1 MPMQIKRLSGPDN
14 FASAD
19 TAEQLYIV
27 PDNSDFTT
35 TTVIKE
41 IVLCNTAASSATVTL
56 WLKPKNVTV
65 ATDHIFINA
74 LTLAANE
81 TVTLSTSLV
90 LTNDGTGSNQST
102 PSSPNETNSDTIRGK
117 ASATTVNYMINGYE
131 EY

>member
-1 MPMQIKRLSGPDN
+1 MKRLSGPDN

-19 TAEQLYIV
+19 TAEQLYAV
-27 PDNSDFTT
+27 PQNSTSTT

-41 IVLCNTAASSATVTL
+41 IVLCNTAASAATVTL

-65 ATDHIFINA
+65 ATDHVFINA
-74 LTLAANE
+74 LSLAANE
-81 TVTLSTSLV
+81 TVTLSTSVV
-90 LTNDGTGSNQST
+90 LTNSGNTSG
-102 PSSPNETNSDTIRGK
+102 ETYSDTIRGK

>member
-1 MPMQIKRLSGPDN
+1 MPIQMKRLSGPDN

-19 TAEQLYIV
+19 TAEDLYTV
-27 PDNSDFTT
+27 PRNTGYTT

-41 IVLCNTAASSATVTL
+41 IVLCNTSASAATVTL

-65 ATDHIFINA
+65 GTEHIFVNA
-74 LTLAANE
+74 ISLAGNE

-90 LTNDGTGSNQST
+90 LTN
-102 PSSPNETNSDTIRGK
+102 SDNTAGDTYSDKIRGK
-117 ASATTVNYMINGYE
+117 ASTTTVNYMINGYE

>member
-1 MPMQIKRLSGPDN
+1 MALQMKRLSGPDN
-14 FASAD
+14 FAVAD
-19 TAEQLYIV
+19 TAEDLYTV
-27 PDNSDFTT
+27 PRNTGYTT

-56 WLKPKNVTV
+56 WLKPQGDTSATPVSV
-65 ATDHIFINA
+65 ATNHIFINS

-90 LTNDGTGSNQST
+90 LTN
-102 PSSPNETNSDTIRGK
+102 SDNTAGDTYSDKIIGK